1 MNKEKNLLLIFRLV
15 FGLTLI
21 SIISA
26 FAWLIWEFAYE
37 VNEFSK
43 ETTEEVQLYSISTDK
58 EYEGSFVL
66 GSGSID
72 SQEYITAYRV
82 TEDGGKKYFKMN
94 RDKVTIYET
103 LNNDEQAYAV
113 IKKASLGIKEI
124 KLYVPKN
131 TIEKEINL
139 SL

>member
-1 MNKEKNLLLIFRLV
+1 MNNDKIFILV
-15 FGLTLI
+15 MRIIFGI
-21 SIISA
+21 MYIAIVA
-26 FAWLIWEFAYE
+26 ALIWEIVQ
-37 VNEFSK
+37 VNKEFFK

-72 SQEYITAYRV
+72 SQEYITAYRI

-94 RDKVTIYET
+94 RDKVTIYDT

-113 IKKASLGIKEI
+113 IKRVSLGIKEI

-139 SL
+139 NL

>member
-1 MNKEKNLLLIFRLV
+1 MNKDNIFILV
-15 FGLTLI
+15 MRIIFGI
-21 SIISA
+21 MYIAIVA
-26 FAWLIWEFAYE
+26 ALIWEIVQ
-37 VNEFSK
+37 VNKEFFK

-72 SQEYITAYRV
+72 SQEYITAYRI

-94 RDKVTIYET
+94 RDKVTIYDT
-103 LNNDEQAYAV
+103 LNNDEQAYAM
-113 IKKASLGIKEI
+113 IKRASLGIKEI

-131 TIEKEINL
+131 TIEKEFNL

>member
-1 MNKEKNLLLIFRLV
+1 MDRDLVSALMGLVSLGTIIALIIAGFGQINKEL
-15 FGLTLI
+15 
-21 SIISA
+21 
-26 FAWLIWEFAYE
+26 
-37 VNEFSK
+37 SK
-43 ETTEEVQLYSISTDK
+43 EYTEEVKLYSISTDK

-72 SQEYITAYRV
+72 SQEYITAYQV

-94 RDKVTIYET
+94 RDKVTIYDT

-139 SL
+139 SLQ

>member
-1 MNKEKNLLLIFRLV
+1 MDRDLVSALMGLVSLGTIIALIIAGFGQIDKEL
-15 FGLTLI
+15 
-21 SIISA
+21 
-26 FAWLIWEFAYE
+26 
-37 VNEFSK
+37 SK
-43 ETTEEVQLYSISTDK
+43 EYTEEVKLYSISTDK

-72 SQEYITAYRV
+72 SQEYITAYQI

-94 RDKVTIYET
+94 RDKVTIYDT
-103 LNNDEQAYAV
+103 LNDDEQAYAV
-113 IKKASLGIKEI
+113 IKRASLGIKEI

-139 SL
+139 SLQ

>member
-1 MNKEKNLLLIFRLV
+1 MNNDKIFILV
-15 FGLTLI
+15 MRIIFGI
-21 SIISA
+21 MYIAIVA
-26 FAWLIWEFAYE
+26 ALIWEIVQ
-37 VNEFSK
+37 VNKEFFK

-72 SQEYITAYRV
+72 SQEYITAYRI

-94 RDKVTIYET
+94 RDKVTIYDT
-103 LNNDEQAYAV
+103 LNNDEQAYAE
-113 IKKASLGIKEI
+113 IKRASLGIKEI

>member
-1 MNKEKNLLLIFRLV
+1 MNKDNIFILV
-15 FGLTLI
+15 MRIIFGI
-21 SIISA
+21 MYIAIVA
-26 FAWLIWEFAYE
+26 ALIWEIVQ
-37 VNEFSK
+37 VNKVFSK

-94 RDKVTIYET
+94 RDKVTIYDT
-103 LNNDEQAYAV
+103 LNNDEQAYAM
-113 IKKASLGIKEI
+113 IKRASLGIKEI

-131 TIEKEINL
+131 TIEKEFNL

>member
-1 MNKEKNLLLIFRLV
+1 MNKDNIFILV
-15 FGLTLI
+15 MRIIFGI
-21 SIISA
+21 MYIAIVA
-26 FAWLIWEFAYE
+26 ALIWEIVQ
-37 VNEFSK
+37 VNKEFFK

-72 SQEYITAYRV
+72 SQEYITAYRI

-94 RDKVTIYET
+94 RDKVTIYDT
-103 LNNDEQAYAV
+103 LNNDEQAYAM

-139 SL
+139 NL

>member
-1 MNKEKNLLLIFRLV
+1 MNKDKILLLIFRLV
-15 FGLTLI
+15 LGITLF
-21 SIISA
+21 SIIEV
-26 FAWLIWEFAYE
+26 LLLEFRYE
-37 VNEFSK
+37 LKEFSK
-43 ETTEEVQLYSISTDK
+43 ETTEEIQLYSISTDK

-113 IKKASLGIKEI
+113 IKKASLGVKEI

-139 SL
+139 NL

>member
-1 MNKEKNLLLIFRLV
+1 MDKEEIWDIILHFIF
-15 FGLTLI
+15 GITLI
-21 SIISA
+21 AIVTA
-26 FAWLIWEFAYE
+26 MIWEFAYE
-37 VNEFSK
+37 FKEFSK

-66 GSGSID
+66 GSGSIG
-72 SQEYITAYRV
+72 SQEYITAYQI

-94 RDKVTIYET
+94 RDKVTIYDI
-103 LNNDEQAYAV
+103 LNNDEQAYAE
-113 IKKASLGIKEI
+113 IKKTSLGIKEI

-139 SL
+139 NL

>member
-1 MNKEKNLLLIFRLV
+1 MNRDKIFNLIICLTFSI
-15 FGLTLI
+15 TLI
-21 SIISA
+21 SIITA
-26 FAWLIWEFAYE
+26 LQLGLRYE
-37 VNEFSK
+37 IKEFSK

-58 EYEGSFVL
+58 KYEGSFVL

-72 SQEYITAYRV
+72 SQEYITAYQI

-103 LNNDEQAYAV
+103 LNNNEQAYAE

-131 TIEKEINL
+131 TIEKEINI

>member
-1 MNKEKNLLLIFRLV
+1 MNKDNIFILV
-15 FGLTLI
+15 MRIIFGIMYIAIL
-21 SIISA
+21 A
-26 FAWLIWEFAYE
+26 ALIWEIVQ
-37 VNEFSK
+37 VNKEFFK

-72 SQEYITAYRV
+72 SQEYITAYRI

-94 RDKVTIYET
+94 RDKVTIYDT
-103 LNNDEQAYAV
+103 LNNDEQAYAM
-113 IKKASLGIKEI
+113 IKRASLGIKEI

-139 SL
+139 NL

>member
-1 MNKEKNLLLIFRLV
+1 MDRDLVSDLVPALMGLVIIALIITGFGQIDKEL
-15 FGLTLI
+15 
-21 SIISA
+21 
-26 FAWLIWEFAYE
+26 
-37 VNEFSK
+37 SK

-72 SQEYITAYRV
+72 SQEYITAYQV

-94 RDKVTIYET
+94 RDKVTIYDT

-139 SL
+139 NL

>member
-1 MNKEKNLLLIFRLV
+1 MDRDLVSALMGLVSLGTIITLIIVGFGQINKEL
-15 FGLTLI
+15 
-21 SIISA
+21 
-26 FAWLIWEFAYE
+26 
-37 VNEFSK
+37 SK
-43 ETTEEVQLYSISTDK
+43 EYTEEVKLYSISTDK

-66 GSGSID
+66 GTGSID
-72 SQEYITAYRV
+72 SREYITAYQV

-94 RDKVTIYET
+94 RDKVTIYDT

-139 SL
+139 SLQ

>member
-1 MNKEKNLLLIFRLV
+1 MNKDNIFILV
-15 FGLTLI
+15 MRIIFGI
-21 SIISA
+21 MYIAIVA
-26 FAWLIWEFAYE
+26 ALIWEIVQ
-37 VNEFSK
+37 VNKEFFK

-72 SQEYITAYRV
+72 SQEYITAYRI

-94 RDKVTIYET
+94 RDKVTIYDT
-103 LNNDEQAYAV
+103 LNNDEQAYAE
-113 IKKASLGIKEI
+113 IKRASLGIKEI

-139 SL
+139 NL

>member
-1 MNKEKNLLLIFRLV
+1 MDRDLVSALKGLVSLGTIIALIIAGFGQIDKEL
-15 FGLTLI
+15 
-21 SIISA
+21 
-26 FAWLIWEFAYE
+26 
-37 VNEFSK
+37 SK
-43 ETTEEVQLYSISTDK
+43 EYTEEVKLYSISTDK

-72 SQEYITAYRV
+72 SQEYITAYQV

-94 RDKVTIYET
+94 RDKVTIYDT

-113 IKKASLGIKEI
+113 IKRVSLGIKEI

-139 SL
+139 SLQ

>member
-1 MNKEKNLLLIFRLV
+1 MNNDKIFILV
-15 FGLTLI
+15 MRIIFGI
-21 SIISA
+21 MYIAIVA
-26 FAWLIWEFAYE
+26 ALIWEIVQ
-37 VNEFSK
+37 VNKEFFK

-72 SQEYITAYRV
+72 SQEYITAYRI

-94 RDKVTIYET
+94 RDKVTIYDT
-103 LNNDEQAYAV
+103 LNNDEQAYAE
-113 IKKASLGIKEI
+113 IKRASLGIKEI

-139 SL
+139 NL

>member
-1 MNKEKNLLLIFRLV
+1 MDRDLVSALMGLVSLGTIIALIIAGFGQIDKEL
-15 FGLTLI
+15 
-21 SIISA
+21 
-26 FAWLIWEFAYE
+26 
-37 VNEFSK
+37 SK
-43 ETTEEVQLYSISTDK
+43 EYTEEVKLYSISTDK

-72 SQEYITAYRV
+72 SQEYITAYRI

-94 RDKVTIYET
+94 RDKVTIYDT
-103 LNNDEQAYAV
+103 LNNDEQAYAE
-113 IKKASLGIKEI
+113 IKRTSLGIKEI

-139 SL
+139 NL

>member
-1 MNKEKNLLLIFRLV
+1 MDRDLVSALMGLVSLGTIIALIIAGFGQIDKEL
-15 FGLTLI
+15 
-21 SIISA
+21 
-26 FAWLIWEFAYE
+26 
-37 VNEFSK
+37 SK
-43 ETTEEVQLYSISTDK
+43 EYTEEVKLYSISTDK

-72 SQEYITAYRV
+72 SQEYITAYRI

-94 RDKVTIYET
+94 RDKVTIYDT

-113 IKKASLGIKEI
+113 IKRVSLGIKEI

-139 SL
+139 SLQ

>member
-1 MNKEKNLLLIFRLV
+1 MDRDLVSALMGLVSLGTIIALIIAGFGQIDKEL
-15 FGLTLI
+15 
-21 SIISA
+21 
-26 FAWLIWEFAYE
+26 
-37 VNEFSK
+37 SK
-43 ETTEEVQLYSISTDK
+43 EYTEEVKLYSISTDK

-72 SQEYITAYRV
+72 SQEYITAYQI

-94 RDKVTIYET
+94 RDKVTIYDT

-113 IKKASLGIKEI
+113 IKRASLGIKEI

-131 TIEKEINL
+131 IIEKEINL
-139 SL
+139 SLQ